1 MEYSMEPYWRD
12 DKHDLTIYHGD
23 CLEVLPKL
31 EREFDLCLTDP
42 PFGISYK
49 YDQHNDKMTPD
60 QYREFIW
67 PRIEQAEALVVAGG
81 SVFVWQGW
89 PTRKHWDDF
98 FPRDFRVF
106 VVTKGY
112 VQMRAVAIQWATDP
126 ILFWHREKA
135 THYGDSPRDWCH
147 TPADPRI
154 VDGNINHPCPRQTK
168 PCLHIIQGL
177 RAESI
182 IDPFL
187 GSGTTLVACY
197 RLGRAGVG
205 IELSEEYCELAANRL
220 EHEMMQS
227 RLYKPG
233 ELDKQSSSQPEQ
245 AVLATS
251 TQAVDWTLHLTDN

>member
-1 MEYSMEPYWRD
+1 MEPYWRD

-23 CLEVLPKL
+23 CLDVMPGLG
-31 EREFDLCLTDP
+31 REFDLCLTDP
-42 PFGISYK
+42 PYGLEFPYPEYLDTRSNLLQLVTAFIPMARGVCSRVAVLCGPTQIGVYPQADWVGCVTWDTTGSHGRMGYN
-49 YDQHNDKMTPD
+49 QWTPVVLYGVD
-60 QYREFIW
+60 
-67 PRIEQAEALVVAGG
+67 VAGFG
-81 SVFVWQGW
+81 
-89 PTRKHWDDF
+89 
-98 FPRDFRVF
+98 RVNGILKADVLRITGGGGVGF
-106 VVTKGY
+106 ERGNMEKIHVCPKPMTVVMAAARRLSNECDT
-112 VQMRAVAIQWATDP
+112 V
-126 ILFWHREKA
+126 L
-135 THYGDSPRDWCH
+135 
-147 TPADPRI
+147 
-154 VDGNINHPCPRQTK
+154 
-168 PCLHIIQGL
+168 
-177 RAESI
+177 
-182 IDPFL
+182 DPFL